1 MQLAAVDAR
10 EVAHAEGIPAQRG
23 NRCDVL
29 VLAMTELELGRLL
42 LDWEDWSCWRCL
54 TVRAQPG
61 KKGVCVPKLMG
72 EVNCASVHC
81 SCALLARLEGREMMR
96 DNNSRDF

>member
-1 MQLAAVDAR
+1 MVAWVHGCMGAWGAWWGALRHTAHLCFPGDGLGKLGGHLLLHCYRVALLQVMQLAAVDAR

-42 LDWEDWSCWRCL
+42 LDWED
-54 TVRAQPG
+54 
-61 KKGVCVPKLMG
+61 
-72 EVNCASVHC
+72 
-81 SCALLARLEGREMMR
+81 
-96 DNNSRDF
+96 